1 MIHFKWKADELCTFY
16 WLLIKHLIIL
26 NCSFRSILT
35 SLKSIFDKT
44 MAGHFYAEFYD
55 LSDCH
60 MLLFMIIGIQFVM
73 AIKLNKNEK

>member
-1 MIHFKWKADELCTFY
+1 MSYVLFTGY
-16 WLLIKHLIIL
+16 WLNISSCL

-55 LSDCH
+55 ISDCH
-60 MLLFMIIGIQFVM
+60 VLLFTIIGIQFVM

>member
-1 MIHFKWKADELCTFY
+1 MSYVLFTGY
-16 WLLIKHLIIL
+16 WLNISSCL
-26 NCSFRSILT
+26 NCSFISILT

-44 MAGHFYAEFYD
+44 MTGHFYAEFYD

-73 AIKLNKNEK
+73 AIKPNKNEK